1 MMAYTR
7 LHENPEG
14 EAGKVWLTIEVVG
27 VAEGDNVD
35 GEIIMGV
42 EEGAPR
48 LTP

>member
-1 MMAYTR
+1 MAYTR

-14 EAGKVWLTIEVVG
+14 EAGKVRLTIKAVSA
-27 VAEGDNVD
+27 AEQDDIN
-35 GEIIMGV
+35 GEIGAEV